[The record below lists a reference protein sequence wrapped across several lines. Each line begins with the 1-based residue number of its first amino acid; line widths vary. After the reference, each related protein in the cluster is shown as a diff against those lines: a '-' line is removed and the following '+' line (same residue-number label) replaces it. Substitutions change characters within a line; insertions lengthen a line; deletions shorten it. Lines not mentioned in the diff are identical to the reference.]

1 MKKIHSLSFKVPFI
15 ISSIILITIVTLASI
30 SIWSSS
36 RAIRK
41 EALEGFA
48 ATVSGYSSMIDM
60 VLHEQKLAI
69 ATYAQSAALANGI
82 LRMDDP
88 AV

>member
-1 MKKIHSLSFKVPFI
+1 MKKIHSLSFKVPII
-15 ISSIILITIVTLASI
+15 ISSIIFVTIAILSVI

-41 EALEGFA
+41 SSLEGFR

-60 VLHEQKLAI
+60 VMHEQLLAI
-69 ATYAQSAALANGI
+69 STYAQSGAVI
-82 LRMDDP
+82 LMQH
-88 AV
+88 